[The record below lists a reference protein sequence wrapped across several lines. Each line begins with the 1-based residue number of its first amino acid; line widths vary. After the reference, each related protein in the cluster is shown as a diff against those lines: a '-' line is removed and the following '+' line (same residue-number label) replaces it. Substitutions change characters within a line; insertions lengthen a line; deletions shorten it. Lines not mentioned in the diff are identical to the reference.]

1 MTLQWAILM
10 MLVVVTGMWAE
21 NQYQTQAVSEYATL
35 DSLSR
40 NFLTYRSAAAGFAQ
54 SNQGFSGIPSD
65 SVLNLPLW
73 FVKPLGVSSFITGGT
88 AYTFFSGT
96 APSGMASKLVD
107 LTQSTA
113 IGVKR
118 SGTLVSPIM
127 GATGITVPVAV
138 PEGAIVAVN

>member
-10 MLVVVTGMWAE
+10 ILVIVTGMWAE
-21 NQYQTQAVSEYATL
+21 NQSQTQAVSEYATL

-54 SNQGFSGIPSD
+54 SNPGFSGIPSD

-88 AYTFFSGT
+88 AYTFFNGT

-107 LTQSTA
+107 LTQSAA
-113 IGVKR
+113 IGVKQ